1 MHELNHF
8 FQKKLFGHCKCA
20 ISKNNIESISG
31 IINFDEQLKEDV
43 ANAKKYV
50 PNKIIFNA

>member
-1 MHELNHF
+1 M
-8 FQKKLFGHCKCA
+8 FQCQICGNVISGA

-31 IINFDEQLKEDV
+31 IINFDEQLKEDF

-50 PNKIIFNA
+50 PNKKIFNA